1 METLFDSAAGGGTTN
16 DDIAL
21 VTSRLSSSVPSHDDV
36 GGVLEDLPITRVQKV
51 IVAAASMG
59 YMFDAFDTYIVGFAM
74 PAIATEWKLTPVF
87 NGALASAGM
96 WGMFIGAMVWGLI
109 ADRFGRKVGFAGTV
123 LGFSLLSGGTA
134 LAANTT
140 QFVVFRFLSG
150 LFLGGMLPVVSV
162 MVAEQVGATHRGRLV
177 ALPSIFWP
185 VGLLLAGV
193 ASFAL
198 VPRFGWHSLFLVGIL
213 PAALAFFVIRR
224 LPESTRWLA
233 IRGKKDK
240 AAAALV
246 SLGANE
252 QQVETLD
259 AQERE
264 VKGVPLRVL
273 LRPPYLK
280 RLVMT
285 TSVLF
290 FGFFGYY
297 GFVLWLPS
305 ILVLHFKINL
315 AQAFGYTILVGIF
328 AILGK
333 ITAFL
338 TIDRFGRKQLFY
350 VGFGMAALISLLFGL
365 LKQPLHLLTG
375 ACALSFFLEEAA
387 AGCVVLPTEI
397 FPSQVRGTANSWS
410 SAAGKLAAAL
420 SPLVFGFFM
429 ARQQYYDIFL
439 TMAVF
444 FGIVCAIIFALGM
457 EAKGKALQDI
467 GAS

>member
-1 METLFDSAAGGGTTN
+1 METLADSGTDGGAG
-16 DDIAL
+16 
-21 VTSRLSSSVPSHDDV
+21 TSRLLLNASLNDDV
-36 GGVLEDLPITRVQKV
+36 GSVLEGLPFTRTQTM

-59 YMFDAFDTYIVGFAM
+59 YMFDAFDTYTVSFAM
-74 PAIATEWKLTPVF
+74 PAIATEWRLTPAF
-87 NGALASAGM
+87 IGMLASAGM
-96 WGMFIGAMVWGLI
+96 WGMFIGAVMWGPI
-109 ADRFGRKVGFAGTV
+109 ADRFGRKAGFAGTV

-134 LAANTT
+134 LATNTT
-140 QFVVFRFLSG
+140 QFIVFRFLSG

-162 MVAEQVGATHRGRLV
+162 MVAEQVAATHRGRLV
-177 ALPSIFWP
+177 ALPPIFWP
-185 VGLLLAGV
+185 VGLFLAAV
-193 ASFAL
+193 ASFVL
-198 VPRFGWHSLFLVGIL
+198 VPRFGWHSLFLVGVL
-213 PAALAFFVIRR
+213 PAMLAFFVIKQ
-224 LPESTRWLA
+224 LPESPRWLA
-233 IRGKKDK
+233 TRGKEDK

-246 SLGANE
+246 LLGANK
-252 QQVETLD
+252 QQVESL
-259 AQERE
+259 ERLE
-264 VKGVPLRVL
+264 GQAKGVPLREL

-280 RLVMT
+280 RLVIT

-305 ILVLHFKINL
+305 ILVLHFKMSL
-315 AQAFGYTILVGIF
+315 PQAFGYTILVGTS

-350 VGFGMAALISLLFGL
+350 VGFGMAALISPLFGL
-365 LKQPLHLLTG
+365 LKQPLHLLAG

-387 AGCVVLPTEI
+387 AGCVVLPTEL

-429 ARQQYYDIFL
+429 ARQKYYSIFI

-444 FGIVCAIIFALGM
+444 FGIACAIIFALGI
-457 EAKGKALQDI
+457 EAKGKALQDV
-467 GAS
+467 GAA